1 MNNFRGGFG
10 GQMGGMNM
18 QALMKQA
25 QKMQEDLQK
34 KQEELEASTVK
45 STAGGGMI
53 DLELNGKKEIVSLK
67 INPQI
72 VDPQDT
78 EMLEDMIKACF
89 NDASKKVDEL
99 KKSTMG
105 DMGNLPF

>member
-10 GQMGGMNM
+10 GGMNM
-18 QALMKQA
+18 QQLMKQA
-25 QKMQEDLQK
+25 QKMQEDLQR
-34 KQEELEASTVK
+34 KQEELENATVE
-45 STAGGGMI
+45 SSAGGGMI
-53 DLELNGKKEIVSLK
+53 NLTMNGKKEIVNLK
-67 INPQI
+67 IDQQI
-72 VDPQDT
+72 VDPNDT

-89 NDASKKVDEL
+89 NDATKKVDEL